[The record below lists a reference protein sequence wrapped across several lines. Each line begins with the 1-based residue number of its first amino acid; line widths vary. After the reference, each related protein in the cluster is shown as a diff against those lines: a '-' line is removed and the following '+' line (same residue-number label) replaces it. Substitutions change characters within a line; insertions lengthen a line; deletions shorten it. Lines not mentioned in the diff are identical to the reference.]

1 MKEEERTLD
10 ILCVGETSAGKS
22 SFLRKYTGDDYNQD
36 FYRIFI
42 KRVEKTIV
50 YFY

>member
-1 MKEEERTLD
+1 MKHQERALD
-10 ILCVGETSAGKS
+10 ILCVGESSAGKS
-22 SFLRKYTGDDYNQD
+22 SFLRKYTGDNYDQD

-42 KRVEKTIV
+42 KRVNNTIL